1 LVSYYIAKILEDIGY
16 TDPVEQNLINGC
28 LQIMNFIVALTMCFF
43 VDKIGRRKLF
53 LVSTAGMLV
62 AFIVWTICSAR
73 YDIVASGAAANA
85 VIAMIYVYYLFYN
98 IAWSG
103 LLVGYTVEILPYSI
117 RAKGMTVMWF
127 CIDAARKCFFFNPGL
142 SSGQFLTIYLVFFN
156 QYVNPIALDNIGW
169 KYYIF
174 YCVWLGFELVV
185 VWFFYIE
192 TRNTPLEEIA
202 KHFDGDTAMV
212 GGAGGTEKAREL
224 VAVMQVDDE
233 NVVESQS
240 QATKA

>member
-1 LVSYYIAKILEDIGY
+1 MVFFGTDSDLDRIYQLRSAEPDQWLSPDLEHDCGA
-16 TDPVEQNLINGC
+16 DNV
-28 LQIMNFIVALTMCFF
+28 FF

-62 AFIVWTICSAR
+62 AFVVWMICSAR
-73 YDIVASGAAANA
+73 YAIAGNHNAANA
-85 VIAMIYVYYLFYN
+85 VIAMMYYVFYN

-117 RAKGMTVMWF
+117 RAKGMTVMWL
-127 CIDAARKCFFFNPGL
+127 CIDVAL
-142 SSGQFLTIYLVFFN
+142 FFN
-156 QYVNPIALDNIGW
+156 QYINPIALENLGW

-174 YCVWLGFELVV
+174 YCVWLGVELTV

-202 KHFDGDTAMV
+202 MYFEGESAIVV
-212 GGAGGTEKAREL
+212 GGVAGTEKAREL
-224 VAVMQVDDE
+224 KNTLHIEEV
-233 NVVESQS
+233 S
-240 QATKA
+240 